1 MCARNW
7 LKVGSGFSD
16 LRSAEKSFGPFQV
29 LILLLQR
36 ERLCIRSGRLAEKAL
51 RGACKSGQLG
61 SGSLFAGLE
70 EPTNGSP
77 RKAER
82 LLSPPRAARRARS
95 SAASAPGLLDFVVT
109 TTEEGKHHT
118 PSLHRRAVA
127 RYPDLLI
134 GGRSQDVGMRPVV
147 RGAWLTA
154 ALLVV
159 ASCIRTPRGEPT
171 EQPVIVDSPRPA
183 GRRDAELPPAALRR
197 AGGLGPE
204 LPVAP
209 LLRRR
214 VCPTVSRRRIGRARS
229 EFLCE
234 AGKPQFETMV
244 SLPFGLNRVSLL
256 DSQRILSDQRNHYG
270 LRA

>member
-1 MCARNW
+1 MWSCDHVHERGGHAGYSTCRRIYH
-7 LKVGSGFSD
+7 VGHQTKLGGWGE
-16 LRSAEKSFGPFQV
+16 SAA
-29 LILLLQR
+29 
-36 ERLCIRSGRLAEKAL
+36 AE
-51 RGACKSGQLG
+51 S
-61 SGSLFAGLE
+61 
-70 EPTNGSP
+70 
-77 RKAER
+77 RKASE
-82 LLSPPRAARRARS
+82 PPRAARRARS
-95 SAASAPGLLDFVVT
+95 SAASAPGLLDSVVT
-109 TTEEGKHHT
+109 TTHEGKHHT

-147 RGAWLTA
+147 RGACLTA
-154 ALLVV
+154 ALLAV
-159 ASCIRTPRGEPT
+159 ASCIRTPRDEPT
-171 EQPVIVDSPRPA
+171 KQPVIVDSPRPA

-204 LPVAP
+204 LPVAPP